1 VKKLGSIIIILS
13 ILTLSLISNAC
24 GGGSSLENTSI
35 TSPTAAITETATPT
49 PTGLPEVAPGTL
61 CLFFTA
67 TTRVQTSTIE
77 APGDFTEYEYG
88 VFRYVP
94 SLEQL
99 TQITELYT
107 FTGHNAKEYP
117 YTTAGRLFT
126 IWRALSY
133 DDKIWEIDLVNGEKK
148 QGNSGDYGG
157 LAVIGDSLYYIRNGL
172 GNFEDFCVDTV
183 GSQASPREV
192 FCQGCQIQYNS
203 QHAVGNKLIRV
214 NYADGGGY
222 DIIRFD
228 PNTGKSEAYIS
239 RGWDESKYYRPIF
252 FEDQGGLYA
261 ALEAKGDD
269 EITIYR
275 LPVDF
280 RLWIDFQIIAVLT
293 EEGSLKGADA
303 DDGHIVLHL
312 LEGDTNKFVIY
323 NRITDS
329 TENFW
334 LPNTPD
340 CHNVEYM
347 QVLIAR

>member
-1 VKKLGSIIIILS
+1 VKKLYIILIMLL
-13 ILTLSLISNAC
+13 ILLSLVSNAC
-24 GGGSSLENTSI
+24 GGGSDLENTPM
-35 TSPTAAITETATPT
+35 TSPTTTTATATPT

-67 TTRVQTSTIE
+67 TTKVQTSTIE
-77 APGDFTEYEYG
+77 EPGDFTEYEYG

-117 YTTAGRLFT
+117 YTTTGRLFT

-133 DDKIWEIDLVNGEKK
+133 DDKIWEIDLASGEKK

-157 LAVIGDSLYYIRNGL
+157 LAVIDDSIYYIRHGL
-172 GNFEDFCVDTV
+172 GNFEDFCVDKL
-183 GSQASPREV
+183 GSPGPWEI
-192 FCQGCQIQYNS
+192 FCQGCQISYNS

-214 NYADGGGY
+214 NYGDDGGY

-228 PNTGKSEAYIS
+228 TVTGRSETSLPFGGGETI
-239 RGWDESKYYRPIF
+239 GRPIF
-252 FEDQGGLYA
+252 FEDQHALYIA
-261 ALEAKGDD
+261 YRPKGFDY
-269 EITIYR
+269 TSIYE
-275 LPVDF
+275 LPVNFEVWTDF
-280 RLWIDFQIIAVLT
+280 RVLT
-293 EEGSLKGADA
+293 YLIEEGNLVGADA
-303 DDGHIVLHL
+303 DDGRIVLHFR
-312 LEGDTNKFVIY
+312 EGDTNKFVVY
-323 NRITDS
+323 DTTDNS

-334 LPNTPD
+334 FPNTVD
-340 CHNVEYM
+340 IQNVEYM